1 MFNLTKRQEDK
12 QISPSV
18 IIFAIL
24 QFFFIIIII
33 ALIFNMNHEDRIT
46 NRENEPKTT
55 IHDLFTKIE
64 NFPKEYVDDIEHSLT
79 ETIKQNTDNFSVP
92 DATAFIRDES
102 LKTEIFDRHGFGALS
117 LIIDI
122 PSLEQSYQIY
132 YKYALNYENIADAAY
147 YNNPRAILC
156 LDEYSE
162 IRYPNFECQDTLPP
176 ETRFRIV
183 ADYLRFFEFDDFTVS
198 VDAKDYSIIR
208 LNPATANSSDNQE
221 ELMVAELRN
230 KISSLGVSAE
240 YFNYQF
246 LTQEDLDYK
255 IPPRH

>member
-24 QFFFIIIII
+24 QFLFIIIII

-55 IHDLFTKIE
+55 IHDLSTKIE

-92 DATAFIRDES
+92 DATAYIRDDS
-102 LKTEIFDRHGFGALS
+102 LKTETFNRHGFGALS
-117 LIIDI
+117 LIVDI
-122 PSLEQSYQIY
+122 PSLQQSYQIY
-132 YKYALNYENIADAAY
+132 YKYALNYENIIDMAY
-147 YNNPRAILC
+147 YKNPRAVLC
-156 LDEYSE
+156 LDKYAEVK
-162 IRYPNFECQDTLPP
+162 YPDFECQDILPP
-176 ETRFRIV
+176 ETRLRIV
-183 ADYLRFFEFDDFTVS
+183 ADYLRFFEFDNFTAF
-198 VDAKDYSIIR
+198 VDAKDYTVIH
-208 LNPATANSSDNQE
+208 LNPATTTQSKNQE
-221 ELMVAELRN
+221 ALITTELKTR
-230 KISSLGVSAE
+230 ISSLGVSPE
-240 YFNYQF
+240 YFKYQF

-255 IPPRH
+255 ISPRR